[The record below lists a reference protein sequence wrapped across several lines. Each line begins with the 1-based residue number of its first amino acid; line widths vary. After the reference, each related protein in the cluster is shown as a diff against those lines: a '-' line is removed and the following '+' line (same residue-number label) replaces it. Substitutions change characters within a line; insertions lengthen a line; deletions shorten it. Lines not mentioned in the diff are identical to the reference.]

1 MEATKK
7 ANPRSRSQGKKSKA
21 RAGARKAKTTPLAA
35 RDDGRAGAVRASKG
49 SVVRVSSARGVDAAA
64 FLERKLG
71 PLTLGKTVAS
81 IREGEEMSLAAF
93 AVKLGTTAA
102 KVSDIEHGRR
112 HLGPRRA
119 AEWARALGYSEAQF
133 VRLALQEMVDE
144 EGLDLEVRVAA
155 R

>member
-7 ANPRSRSQGKKSKA
+7 AGPRKTSGLKREASAVARTAKTLPGAAKGGSPRAA
-21 RAGARKAKTTPLAA
+21 RAG
-35 RDDGRAGAVRASKG
+35 KG
-49 SVVRVSSARGVDAAA
+49 SLARVSSARGFDAAA

-71 PLTLGKTVAS
+71 RLTLGKTVAS

-93 AVKLGTTAA
+93 AVKVGTTAA

-133 VRLALQEMVDE
+133 VRLALQEMVDG

>member
-7 ANPRSRSQGKKSKA
+7 AGPRKPAGLKRAASAVA
-21 RAGARKAKTTPLAA
+21 RTAKTLPRAA
-35 RDDGRAGAVRASKG
+35 KDGGTGVPRGSKG
-49 SVVRVSSARGVDAAA
+49 SLGRVSSARGVDAAA

-71 PLTLGKTVAS
+71 RLTLGKTVAS

-93 AVKLGTTAA
+93 AAKLGTTAA

-144 EGLDLEVRVAA
+144 DGLDLDVRVAA

>member
-7 ANPRSRSQGKKSKA
+7 ASARRPSGLKSGASATARTVKTPPPA
-21 RAGARKAKTTPLAA
+21 SKVVRAG
-35 RDDGRAGAVRASKG
+35 VMQASKG
-49 SVVRVSSARGVDAAA
+49 LGARPPSARGVDAAA

-71 PLTLGKTVAS
+71 RLTLGKTIAS

-144 EGLDLEVRVAA
+144 EGLNLEVRVAA

>member
-7 ANPRSRSQGKKSKA
+7 AGPRKPSSLKREASAVARTAKTRPRAAKGR
-21 RAGARKAKTTPLAA
+21 RAGVAQASEGSLA
-35 RDDGRAGAVRASKG
+35 
-49 SVVRVSSARGVDAAA
+49 RVSSARGVDAAA

-71 PLTLGKTVAS
+71 RLTLGKTVAS
-81 IREGEEMSLAAF
+81 IREAEEMSLAAF
-93 AVKLGTTAA
+93 AMKLGTTAA

-119 AEWARALGYSEAQF
+119 ADWARALGYSEAQF
-133 VRLALQEMVDE
+133 VRLALQEIVDE

>member
-1 MEATKK
+1 MKVLHRVAKGDDGAVVRPATK
-7 ANPRSRSQGKKSKA
+7 RGV
-21 RAGARKAKTTPLAA
+21 L
-35 RDDGRAGAVRASKG
+35 RAS
-49 SVVRVSSARGVDAAA
+49 AERGVDAGA

-71 PLTLGKTVAS
+71 RLTLGKTLAA
-81 IREGEEMSLAAF
+81 IRGGEELSLAAF

-119 AEWARALGYSEAQF
+119 AEWARSLGYSEAQF

-144 EGLDLEVRVAA
+144 EGLDLEVRVSA

>member
-1 MEATKK
+1 MQATKK
-7 ANPRSRSQGKKSKA
+7 ADPRKPSGLKREATVVARTAKTIPRAAKDGGAAVA
-21 RAGARKAKTTPLAA
+21 RAST
-35 RDDGRAGAVRASKG
+35 G
-49 SVVRVSSARGVDAAA
+49 SVARVSSARGVDAAA

-71 PLTLGKTVAS
+71 RLTLGKTVAS

-112 HLGPRRA
+112 HLGLRRA

-144 EGLDLEVRVAA
+144 EGLDLEVRVAS